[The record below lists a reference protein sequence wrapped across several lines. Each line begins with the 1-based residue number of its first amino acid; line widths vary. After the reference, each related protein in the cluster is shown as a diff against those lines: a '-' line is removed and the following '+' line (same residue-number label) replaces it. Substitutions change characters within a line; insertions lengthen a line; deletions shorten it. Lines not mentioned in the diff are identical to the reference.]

1 MIFLDDLGVL
11 GLGSRLKRLSDV
23 YYRQIDEVYK
33 SENINVNSRSIPLL
47 QLLNEND
54 SMSVTELAKVL
65 GQTHPAISQMS
76 KKLEDKGFVYHF
88 CDGEDDRK
96 RLLSVTPAGFELLD
110 KLAPLWNDIKM
121 IFGRLLV
128 TSGGNLLQNM
138 ELLERQFEKQNL
150 NIRISDLR
158 KERLTNSVEIIK
170 YEDKHANDFYQ
181 LNRQW
186 LEKYF
191 YLEELDEKVLSD
203 PFKHIINPGGFIMMA
218 CLNKKIVGTVALMV
232 NNGKLLELTK
242 MAVSPNYQGLGIGEK
257 LAKAAIQQFEEA
269 DFDSLYLESNR
280 QLVPALN
287 LYDKLGFKEQDRPFK
302 QPHYSRADIYMEY
315 SATA

>member
-11 GLGSRLKRLSDV
+11 GLGTRLKRLSDI
-23 YYRQIDEVYK
+23 YFRQIDEVYK
-33 SENINVNSRSIPLL
+33 SESINVNSRSFPLL
-47 QLLNEND
+47 QLLNDNE

-76 KKLEDKGFVYHF
+76 KKLEEKGLVYHF
-88 CDGEDDRK
+88 CDGTDDRK
-96 RLLSVTPAGFELLD
+96 RLLSVTPAGFEMLD
-110 KLAPLWNDIKM
+110 NLAPLWKDIKM
-121 IFGRLLV
+121 IFGRLLA

-150 NIRISDLR
+150 VERIAELR
-158 KERLTNSVEIIK
+158 KQKLINSVEIIQ
-170 YEDKHANDFYQ
+170 YEEKHANDFHQ

-191 YLEELDEKVLSD
+191 YVEDLDEKVLSN
-203 PFKHIINPGGFIMMA
+203 PFEYIINPGGFIMMA
-218 CLNKKIVGTVALMV
+218 RLNNKIVGTVALMV
-232 NNGKLLELTK
+232 NNGKQLELTK
-242 MAVSPNYQGLGIGEK
+242 MAVSPKYQGLGIGEK
-257 LAKAAIQQFEEA
+257 LAEAAIQQYEAA
-269 DFDSLYLESNR
+269 DFDNLYLESNR

-287 LYDKLGFKEQDRPFK
+287 LYDKLGFKERECPFK

-315 SATA
+315 SAAS

>member
-76 KKLEDKGFVYHF
+76 KKLEDKGLVYHF

-96 RLLSVTPAGFELLD
+96 RLISVTPTGFELLD

-287 LYDKLGFKEQDRPFK
+287 LYDKLGFKEQECPFK

-315 SATA
+315 SATP